1 MGARDNSPY
10 TGNFVRGGYETVFL
24 VFMLAIAFFMRG
36 NPLIVYPDILHLFL
50 LLMVSNLLFNWFAP
64 RMGRREA
71 WLVELVL
78 LLNMLIITG
87 IVRVSGGSESYF
99 WVLYLLPLFAAAL
112 AVKIFDVVSSLL
124 FCSLAVI
131 YFSKPLQA
139 WDITEAFG
147 VTVKLSIFTLSAAV
161 LYRTALSKRR
171 TDEILRVK
179 KMEAERLTRELSA
192 SRTSMVMDSS
202 ATEVGRM
209 VSGVLHDLGNPLAV
223 IMLSAEV
230 MSQEKE
236 ERDQANVD
244 RILRA
249 ARYAKAML
257 SNAMGIVRGREY
269 VFESADLREEALKA
283 LALVDFQA
291 RSKKVSINPSIPED
305 LPPAVIS
312 RVHLE
317 RVFMNL
323 LSNALSFSPEGS
335 SVTLRVEPAGGK
347 IISLVE
353 DSGPGFPPEMIKK
366 GVRAFG
372 TTRKEQG
379 GTGLGLFVADEIVRS
394 HGGELLISNAPGG
407 GGRVIFEIPL
417 SGPPAPPAE
426 ARSSGR
432 R

>member
-1 MGARDNSPY
+1 MGSRDNSPY
-10 TGNFVRGGYETVFL
+10 TGNFARGGYETVFL

-64 RMGRREA
+64 RLGRREA

-87 IVRVSGGSESYF
+87 VVKLSGGSESYF

-112 AVKIFDVVSSLL
+112 AVKLFDVVSSLL

-161 LYRTALSKRR
+161 LYRTAWSKRR
-171 TDEILRVK
+171 TDEHLLAK
-179 KMEAERLTRELSA
+179 KMEAERLTRELSD
-192 SRTSMVMDSS
+192 SRTSLVMDAS

-209 VSGVLHDLGNPLAV
+209 VSGVLHDLGNPLSV
-223 IMLSAEV
+223 IMLSAEI
-230 MSQEKE
+230 MSQEE
-236 ERDQANVD
+236 ERDQANVA

-269 VFESADLREEALKA
+269 VFEPSDIREEALKA
-283 LALVDFQA
+283 LALVDYQA
-291 RSKKVSINPSIPED
+291 RRKKVSINPSIPED

-312 RVHLE
+312 RVHIE

-335 SVTLRVEPAGGK
+335 SVTLRVEPDGGR
-347 IISLVE
+347 IIALVE

-366 GVRAFG
+366 GIRAFG

-379 GTGLGLFVADEIVRS
+379 GTGLGLFVAYEVIRR
-394 HGGELLISNAPGG
+394 HGGALVLSNAPGG

-417 SGPPAPPAE
+417 SGPPAE
-426 ARSSGR
+426 G
-432 R
+432 

>member
-1 MGARDNSPY
+1 MGSRDSSPY
-10 TGNFVRGGYETVFL
+10 VGNFARGGYETVFL

-50 LLMVSNLLFNWFAP
+50 LLMLSNLLFNWFAP
-64 RMGRREA
+64 RLGRREA

-87 IVRVSGGSESYF
+87 IVKFSGGSESYF

-112 AVKIFDVVSSLL
+112 AVKLFDVVSSLL
-124 FCSLAVI
+124 FCSLAVV
-131 YFSKPLQA
+131 YFSKPLEA
-139 WDITEAFG
+139 WDITESFG

-161 LYRTALSKRR
+161 LYRTAMSKRR
-171 TDEILRVK
+171 ADEHLLAKR
-179 KMEAERLTRELSA
+179 MEAERLARELSD
-192 SRTSMVMDSS
+192 SRTNLVMDAS

-230 MSQEKE
+230 MTQEE
-236 ERDQANVD
+236 ERDQANVA

-269 VFESADLREEALKA
+269 VFEKSDLREEVLKA
-283 LALVDFQA
+283 LSLVDFQA
-291 RSKKVSINPSIPED
+291 RRKRVSIEQSIPEV

-312 RVHLE
+312 RVHVE
-317 RVFMNL
+317 RVFVNL

-335 SVTLRVEPAGGK
+335 SVTLRVQLDGERV
-347 IISLVE
+347 ISLVE
-353 DSGPGFPPEMIKK
+353 DSGPGFPEWMIKT

-379 GTGLGLFVADEIVRS
+379 GTGLGLFVADEIVRR

-407 GGRVIFEIPL
+407 GGRVIFELPL
-417 SGPPAPPAE
+417 SGPPA
-426 ARSSGR
+426 GD
-432 R
+432 

>member
-1 MGARDNSPY
+1 MTGKDSSPY
-10 TGNFVRGGYETVFL
+10 TGNFARGGYETVFL

-64 RMGRREA
+64 RLRGGEA

-87 IVRVSGGSESYF
+87 IIKYSGGSESYF
-99 WVLYLLPLFAAAL
+99 WVLYLLPIFAAAL
-112 AVKIFDVVSSLL
+112 AVKLFDVVSALL
-124 FCSLAVI
+124 FCSLGVI
-131 YFSKPLQA
+131 YFSKPLHF

-147 VTVKLSIFTLSAAV
+147 VTVKLSIFLLSAAV

-171 TDEILRVK
+171 SDERLLVK
-179 KMEAERLTRELSA
+179 KMEAERLAKELSE
-192 SRTSMVMDSS
+192 SRTSLVMDAS

-209 VSGVLHDLGNPLAV
+209 VSGVLHDLGNPLSV

-230 MSQEKE
+230 MSQEE
-236 ERDQANVD
+236 ERDQANVA

-269 VFESADLREEALKA
+269 VFETADLREEALKA

-291 RSKKVSINPSIPED
+291 RRKQVSVNPSIPEK

-312 RVHLE
+312 RVHIE

-335 SVTLRVEPAGGK
+335 SVALRVQLDGGR

-353 DSGPGFPPEMIKK
+353 DSGPGFPEDMIRK

-379 GTGLGLFVADEIVRS
+379 GTGLGLFVADEIVRR
-394 HGGELLISNAPGG
+394 HGGSLVISNAPEG

-417 SGPPAPPAE
+417 SGPPAAT
-426 ARSSGR
+426 AAD
-432 R
+432 

>member
-1 MGARDNSPY
+1 MRRRAGEPDLPH
-10 TGNFVRGGYETVFL
+10 TGNFARGGYETVFL

-36 NPLIVYPDILHLFL
+36 NPRIVYPDILHLFL
-50 LLMVSNLLFNWFAP
+50 LLMISNLLFNWFAP
-64 RMGRREA
+64 RLGRREA

-87 IVRVSGGSESYF
+87 IVRFSGGSESYF

-112 AVKIFDVVSSLL
+112 AVKLFDVVSSLL

-147 VTVKLSIFTLSAAV
+147 VTVKLSIFVLSAAV
-161 LYRTALSKRR
+161 LYRTALSKLRA
-171 TDEILRVK
+171 DEHLLVK
-179 KMEAERLTRELSA
+179 KMEAERLARELSE
-192 SRTSMVMDSS
+192 SRTNLVMDSS

-209 VSGVLHDLGNPLAV
+209 VSGVLHDLGNPLSV

-230 MSQEKE
+230 MSVEE
-236 ERDQANVD
+236 ERDQGNVD

-269 VFESADLREEALKA
+269 VFEKSDFRDAALKA

-291 RSKKVSINPSIPED
+291 RRKNVAINPAIPED
-305 LPPAVIS
+305 LPGAVTS
-312 RVHLE
+312 KVHIE

-335 SVTLRVEPAGGK
+335 SVVLRVEAAGQR

-353 DSGPGFPPEMIKK
+353 DSGPGFPEEMIKK
-366 GVRAFG
+366 GVRAFT

-379 GTGLGLFVADEIVRS
+379 GTGLGLFVADEIVRR
-394 HGGELLISNAPGG
+394 HGGELFISNAPGG

-417 SGPPAPPAE
+417 SGPPAPPAKD
-426 ARSSGR
+426 
-432 R
+432 